1 MCSDNGRGSGSFP
14 SWGRRRRRRDA
25 DDELEAVESNQHSVT
40 IGSQESDVKLNG
52 DSTDPNILD
61 KEEVRKMLG
70 VLPSRAEAEALRKAL
85 RKERELNVFNE
96 YLQSREKQVD
106 DPAQLRPKMSASRL
120 NDGHSPTIH
129 KMDEICVTQ
138 VHYYS
143 LLVTLILLIIWL
155 GLAIAYFILHT
166 RRKIEKIKVASMANL
181 VQQSA
186 DFRPTARS
194 NRTADAKSA
203 SKSIATRET
212 IYSDVSMVERPRSV
226 SETNYGSVLMN
237 IY

>member
-14 SWGRRRRRRDA
+14 SWGRRRRRRDV

-40 IGSQESDVKLNG
+40 VGSQESDVKVN
-52 DSTDPNILD
+52 SADPNIVD

-96 YLQSREKQVD
+96 YLQSREKPVD
-106 DPAQLRPKMSASRL
+106 DPTQLRPKMSASRL
-120 NDGHSPTIH
+120 SDGHPPAIH
-129 KMDEICVTQ
+129 KMNEVCVTQ

-143 LLVTLILLIIWL
+143 LLVTLCLLIIWL

-166 RRKIEKIKVASMANL
+166 RRKIEKIKVASMANF

-186 DFRPTARS
+186 DFRPTVRS
-194 NRTADAKSA
+194 NRTADPKPVGKSM
-203 SKSIATRET
+203 TRET

>member
-14 SWGRRRRRRDA
+14 SWGRRRRRREIDE
-25 DDELEAVESNQHSVT
+25 ELEAVESNQHSVT
-40 IGSQESDVKLNG
+40 VDNQESEVKS
-52 DSTDPNILD
+52 DTQSPNIVD

-85 RKERELNVFNE
+85 RKERELNMFNE
-96 YLQSREKQVD
+96 YLQSKEKPAT
-106 DPAQLRPKMSASRL
+106 DPQQLRPKMSASRL
-120 NDGHSPTIH
+120 NDDGQPPTIH
-129 KMDEICVTQ
+129 KMDAVCVTQ

-166 RRKIEKIKVASMANL
+166 RRKIEKIKVASMVNL
-181 VQQSA
+181 VQQST
-186 DFRPTARS
+186 DSRPTDSRPNS
-194 NRTADAKSA
+194 GKTSG
-203 SKSIATRET
+203 KSIRET
-212 IYSDVSMVERPRSV
+212 IYSDVSMVERPRSL
-226 SETNYGSVLMN
+226 SEHNYGSVLMN

>member
-1 MCSDNGRGSGSFP
+1 MCSDNGRGAGSFP
-14 SWGRRRRRRDA
+14 SWGRRRRRDV
-25 DDELEAVESNQHSVT
+25 DDELEAVETNLHSVAV
-40 IGSQESDVKLNG
+40 GSQESEAKG
-52 DSTDPNILD
+52 DTSDPNIVD

-70 VLPSRAEAEALRKAL
+70 VLPSRAEAEAVRKAL
-85 RKERELNVFNE
+85 RKERELDMFNE
-96 YLQSREKQVD
+96 YLQSREK
-106 DPAQLRPKMSASRL
+106 PANDQPRPKMSASRL
-120 NDGHSPTIH
+120 QDDDHPPAIH
-129 KMDEICVTQ
+129 KMNEVCVTQ

-166 RRKIEKIKVASMANL
+166 RRKIEKIKVASMVNL
-181 VQQSA
+181 VQQST
-186 DFRPTARS
+186 DFRPTIRS
-194 NRTADAKSA
+194 NPSTDPKTN
-203 SKSIATRET
+203 SKSIRET